1 MSPLPWLHEKLH
13 LLQQNI
19 LKWNSLVFHTCLL
32 VEHYIAAWRYEIS
45 LLVFGTSPWLCN
57 ILYVC
62 LVFLRI
68 PWAERRQKGRKSWK
82 WSLHQKRMITFTWRK
97 TLAKL
102 LSLAF
107 EETENLSMQST
118 IASEVI
124 SERKKG
130 MVIKIFY
137 LSFGNLNL
145 EGYNYCQSLNYKE
158 KV

>member
-1 MSPLPWLHEKLH
+1 MPWLHEKLH

-19 LKWNSLVFHTCLL
+19 LKRNSLVFHPCLYNKL

-45 LLVFGTSPWLCN
+45 LLVFGTSPWLCD

-68 PWAERRQKGRKSWK
+68 PWAEHRRKGRKSWK
-82 WSLHQKRMITFTWRK
+82 WYLYQKRMMTFTWRK

-102 LSLAF
+102 RSLAF
-107 EETENLSMQST
+107 EEAENLSIQST

-124 SERKKG
+124 SEKKKV
-130 MVIKIFY
+130 MLIKIFY
-137 LSFGNLNL
+137 ISFGNLNL
-145 EGYNYCQSLNYKE
+145 EG
-158 KV
+158 